1 MLLNLLIKSAISSTL
16 ILTSLGVFA
25 REHSGRG
32 ARIHQGVK
40 NGSITRSERKEIG
53 QQQRELREARKESRE
68 ARKELHE
75 SRKALKDGATEEEK
89 QAAKEAR
96 QNLREA
102 NQEQRKERQ
111 ELNKEI
117 YEAKHNDQNRPKKE
131 SPTSESVAPA
141 PTNE

>member
-1 MLLNLLIKSAISSTL
+1 MLLNLLAKSMIVSTL

-40 NGSITRSERKEIG
+40 NGSITRSERQEIS
-53 QQQRELREARKESRE
+53 QQQEELREARKESRQ
-68 ARKELHE
+68 ARKELHK
-75 SRKALKDGATEEEK
+75 SRKSLKDGATEQEK
-89 QAAKEAR
+89 QAAKDAR
-96 QNLREA
+96 QNLRQA

-117 YEAKHNDQNRPKKE
+117 YEAKHNDQNRPQKE
-131 SPTSESVAPA
+131 APSSETTTPVPE
-141 PTNE
+141 NE